1 MRYSTGLKKRSHL
14 QGHRKRRRVFELKSL
29 RASSVSG
36 LSWTHYKTVRQYQAV
51 GDILDEF
58 KLYGFRGGVENMA
71 QRDIN
76 GMNENGHG
84 WLTEDASV

>member
-1 MRYSTGLKKRSHL
+1 
-14 QGHRKRRRVFELKSL
+14 
-29 RASSVSG
+29 
-36 LSWTHYKTVRQYQAV
+36 VRQYQAV

-76 GMNENGHG
+76 STKENGHS
-84 WLTEDASV
+84 WLTEDVSL

>member
-1 MRYSTGLKKRSHL
+1 MSYSTGRKKRSHL

-29 RASSVSG
+29 RTSSVSG
-36 LSWTHYKTVRQYQAV
+36 LSWIHYKTVRQYQAV

-76 GMNENGHG
+76 STKENGHS
-84 WLTEDASV
+84 WLTEDVSL